1 MSQHDQQEE
10 PLADAVLA
18 RLPEWQP
25 TAGFAHRVAAL
36 AALERDHTPWAALVL
51 RALGLA
57 ACVSI
62 AAWLGGE
69 TFSAALR
76 SAEGQQSPGAVSWM
90 LAMASLI
97 VAWRC
102 VRRARPLRA

>member
-1 MSQHDQQEE
+1 MSQRDEHEDF
-10 PLADAVLA
+10 LTDAMLA
-18 RLPEWQP
+18 RLPQWQP
-25 TAGFAHRVAAL
+25 PAGFAHRVAAL
-36 AALERDHTPWAALVL
+36 VAAEKSHTPWVALLL

-69 TFSAALR
+69 MLSAALR
-76 SAEGQQSPGAVSWM
+76 SAEGQESPGAVSWM
-90 LAMASLI
+90 LAMASLL

-102 VRRARPLRA
+102 VRRERLLRA